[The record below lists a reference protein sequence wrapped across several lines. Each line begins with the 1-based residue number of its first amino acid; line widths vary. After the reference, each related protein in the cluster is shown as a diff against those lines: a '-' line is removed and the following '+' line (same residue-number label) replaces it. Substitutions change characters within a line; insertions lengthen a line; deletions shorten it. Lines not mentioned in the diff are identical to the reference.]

1 MWTFLIVMAKLAF
14 IWAFSLASI
23 MAIHLLASGSSPF
36 S

>member
-1 MWTFLIVMAKLAF
+1 MWTFLIVVAKLAF

-23 MAIHLLASGSSPF
+23 LAIHFLVSGSFF